1 MSPRVFVLLALLC
14 CGSTLHLHKAE
25 GRLIYE
31 KSLNNTP
38 MNKILGGSG
47 AEYGEYPF
55 IVSLEWNGMH
65 ICGGSVIS
73 SNWLVTAAHCLRSW
87 AGLVI
92 RAGSM
97 TKEEG
102 GTVHQVLDVIQ
113 HSEFNI
119 NPMFDSDIA
128 LVKNGRGESST
139 NLLDVAL
146 KIINNDNCDSAPGI
160 ERIRRNGY
168 AIVKINHNMICAI
181 ADHKDTTKGDSG
193 GPLIKYKDD
202 GKDPLLVGIVSW
214 GEGSGQLDSPGVYS
228 NVANFIEWIYLH
240 TVSLPGRS
248 MF

>member
-128 LVKNGRGESST
+128 LVKVKEPFTTNNYVQYVHLGKKRDIPQEGDDVVAAGWGITSSNGRGESST

-181 ADHKDTTKGDSG
+181 ADHKDTTKLA
-193 GPLIKYKDD
+193 P
-202 GKDPLLVGIVSW
+202 VG
-214 GEGSGQLDSPGVYS
+214 
-228 NVANFIEWIYLH
+228 
-240 TVSLPGRS
+240 
-248 MF
+248 